1 MLTLKI
7 ILLIILTFLPFL
19 HHYYILPRSK
29 KDEKYKN
36 LRSLLGTLNPKLKRL
51 FSKFHEKIKKDESTR
66 KFFSIIIFFVMVN
79 FLFVDWFS
87 SLDAAEIYHTLDKK
101 NNLSLLAVNGQYEA
115 AVGGLKT
122 LNNYLYPYLTFPI
135 VRLLSVILIVPFYSY
150 KITDKILSKLH
161 NNIHLFM
168 MNGVYI
174 YCFAFFW
181 EGRMIIIYELI
192 FIINLAAMVYP
203 NREERKFEM
212 SNNIINFKE

>member
-101 NNLSLLAVNGQYEA
+101 NNLSLLAVSGQYEA
-115 AVGGLKT
+115 AGGGLNT

-135 VRLLSVILIVPFYSY
+135 IRVLSVILIVLFISIKLQIKYS
-150 KITDKILSKLH
+150 
-161 NNIHLFM
+161 
-168 MNGVYI
+168 
-174 YCFAFFW
+174 
-181 EGRMIIIYELI
+181 
-192 FIINLAAMVYP
+192 
-203 NREERKFEM
+203 
-212 SNNIINFKE
+212 

>member
-36 LRSLLGTLNPKLKRL
+36 LRSLLGTLKPKLNRL
-51 FSKFHEKIKKDESTR
+51 FSKFHDKMKKDESTR

-79 FLFVDWFS
+79 FLCVDWFS

-115 AVGGLKT
+115 TVGGLKT
-122 LNNYLYPYLTFPI
+122 LNNYL
-135 VRLLSVILIVPFYSY
+135 YSY

-174 YCFAFFW
+174 YCFAFLW
-181 EGRMIIIYELI
+181 EGRMIIISELI
-192 FIINLAAMVYP
+192 FIINLAAMEYP

>member
-101 NNLSLLAVNGQYEA
+101 NNLSLLAVSGQYEA
-115 AVGGLKT
+115 GGGSLNT
-122 LNNYLYPYLTFPI
+122 L
-135 VRLLSVILIVPFYSY
+135 
-150 KITDKILSKLH
+150 

-174 YCFAFFW
+174 YCFAFLW
-181 EGRMIIIYELI
+181 EGRMIIISELI

>member
-1 MLTLKI
+1 M
-7 ILLIILTFLPFL
+7 
-19 HHYYILPRSK
+19 K
-29 KDEKYKN
+29 K
-36 LRSLLGTLNPKLKRL
+36 G
-51 FSKFHEKIKKDESTR
+51 ESTR

-79 FLFVDWFS
+79 FLCVDWFS

-174 YCFAFFW
+174 YCFAFLW
-181 EGRMIIIYELI
+181 EGRMIIISELI

-203 NREERKFEM
+203 NREEKKFEM

>member
-51 FSKFHEKIKKDESTR
+51 FSKFYEKIKKDESTR

-79 FLFVDWFS
+79 FLCVDWFS

-174 YCFAFFW
+174 YCFAFLW
-181 EGRMIIIYELI
+181 EGRMIIISELI

-203 NREERKFEM
+203 NREEKKFGM